1 MDWSMPKSRGRRKA
15 TNSKPV
21 RRSPLPPR
29 RSDLLLRD
37 ARQLTGL
44 ADPLIAETWASNW
57 LGQAWV
63 SAELSER
70 EPEHR
75 LCMEV
80 TGRASTTPSPHG
92 LAAIAALARVAPAT
106 DLAMLAET
114 IDILQETQPLPPWHT
129 AASAD
134 TAWTATSAWRAV
146 DVWDSENVLL
156 IDYDGAHPHTLMAQV
171 LKPGGLM
178 IGKIAIL
185 EPGAAAQWDQQH
197 GSDEVP
203 MPISQA
209 PAPEVLAD
217 LADALRT
224 TDITWPRNDDEDF
237 VDNRALAWSRCRD
250 HLPGWPERDSLPEAE
265 RDRLIQQFTTTH
277 DRDDEVSRSLAEL
290 FLDYGEGYIISGP
303 LAWSPDEVMLLL
315 TDWLP
320 RKAVLDAAQR
330 AALPDVLRRWLAYAL
345 DQRGVDPRWITP
357 VVDAVDTHLREFARA
372 FDDDTSWGPAK
383 QIAAA
388 LTDRGIDLTDREAV
402 DDAIRVLNAEQLARR
417 LLP

>member
-1 MDWSMPKSRGRRKA
+1 M
-15 TNSKPV
+15 
-21 RRSPLPPR
+21 
-29 RSDLLLRD
+29 RD

-44 ADPLIAETWASNW
+44 ADPLMAETWASGW
-57 LGQAWV
+57 LGGAW
-63 SAELSER
+63 STAELGER
-70 EPEHR
+70 EAEHR

-106 DLAMLAET
+106 DITMLAET
-114 IDILQETQPLPPWHT
+114 IEILEETQPLPPWYS

-146 DVWDSENVLL
+146 DVWDSEQVLL
-156 IDYDGAHPHTLMAQV
+156 IDYDGPHPHTLMAQV

-178 IGKIAIL
+178 VGKIAVL
-185 EPGAAAQWDQQH
+185 EPGAAAQWDQRH
-197 GSDEVP
+197 ESDEVP

-237 VDNRALAWSRCRD
+237 IDNRALAWSRCRD
-250 HLPGWPERDSLPEAE
+250 HLPEWPERASLPEAE
-265 RDRLIQQFTTTH
+265 RHRLIQRFTAANNL
-277 DRDDEVSRSLAEL
+277 DDEVSRSLAEL
-290 FLDYGEGYIISGP
+290 FLDYGEGYIVSGP
-303 LAWSPDEVMLLL
+303 LAWSPAEVMLLL

-320 RKAVLDAAQR
+320 RKAILDAAQR
-330 AALPDVLRRWLAYAL
+330 TALPDVLRQWSAFAL
-345 DQRGVDPRWITP
+345 EQRGIDPRWITP
-357 VVDAVDTHLREFARA
+357 VVDAVDDHLHEFRQA
-372 FDDDTSWGPAK
+372 FDDDVSWGPAK

-388 LTDRGIDLTDREAV
+388 LADSGVDLTDRQAV
-402 DDAIRVLNAEQLARR
+402 DDAIRALNAERLARG

>member
-1 MDWSMPKSRGRRKA
+1 MPKSRGRRKA
-15 TNSKPV
+15 TSSKPV

-44 ADPLIAETWASNW
+44 TDPLMAETWASGW
-57 LGQAWV
+57 LGAAWV
-63 SAELSER
+63 AAELGER
-70 EPEHR
+70 EAEHQ

-106 DLAMLAET
+106 DITMLAET
-114 IDILQETQPLPPWHT
+114 IDILAETQPLPPWHT
-129 AASAD
+129 AMSAD
-134 TAWTATSAWRAV
+134 TGWTAVAAWRAV
-146 DVWDSENVLL
+146 DVWDSEQVLF
-156 IDYDGAHPHTLMAQV
+156 IDYEGAHPHTLMAQI
-171 LKPGGLM
+171 LKSGGLM
-178 IGKIAIL
+178 IDKIVIL
-185 EPGAAAQWDQQH
+185 EPGAAAQWDQLREA
-197 GSDEVP
+197 DEVP

-209 PAPEVLAD
+209 PVADVLAD
-217 LADALRT
+217 LAAALRT

-250 HLPGWPERDSLPEAE
+250 HLPGRPEEDRLPEAE
-265 RDRLIQQFTTTH
+265 RHRLIQQFTTVNNL
-277 DRDDEVSRSLAEL
+277 DDEVSRSLAEL
-290 FLDYGEGYIISGP
+290 FLDYGEGYIVSGP
-303 LAWSPDEVMLLL
+303 LAWSPTEVMLLL

-330 AALPDVLRRWLAYAL
+330 TALPDVLRQWLTYAL
-345 DQRGVDPRWITP
+345 DERGVDTRWITP
-357 VVDAVDTHLREFARA
+357 VVDAVDAHLPEFRHA

-388 LTDRGIDLTDREAV
+388 LTDRGVDLTDRQAV
-402 DDAIRVLNAEQLARR
+402 DDAIRALNAEQLARR

>member
-1 MDWSMPKSRGRRKA
+1 MPKSRGRRKA
-15 TNSKPV
+15 TGSKPV

-44 ADPLIAETWASNW
+44 TDPLMAEVWASSW

-63 SAELSER
+63 TAELGER
-70 EPEHR
+70 EAEHR

-80 TGRASTTPSPHG
+80 TGRACAKPTPYG

-106 DLAMLAET
+106 DVTMLTET
-114 IDILQETQPLPPWHT
+114 IDILAETQPLPPWYT
-129 AASAD
+129 AASAG
-134 TAWTATSAWRAV
+134 TAWTPASAWRAV
-146 DVWDSENVLL
+146 DVWDSEQVLL
-156 IDYDGAHPHTLMAQV
+156 VDYDGPHPHTLMAQV

-178 IGKIAIL
+178 IGKIAAL
-185 EPGAAAQWDQQH
+185 EPGAAAQWDQRH
-197 GSDEVP
+197 ESDEVP
-203 MPISQA
+203 MPINQA
-209 PAPEVLAD
+209 PVAEVLAD

-250 HLPGWPERDSLPEAE
+250 HLPARPERDNLPEAE
-265 RDRLIQQFTTTH
+265 RHRLIQEFATANH
-277 DRDDEVSRSLAEL
+277 LDDEVSRSLAEL
-290 FLDYGEGYIISGP
+290 FLDYGEGYMISGP
-303 LAWSPDEVMLLL
+303 LAWSPAEVMLLL

-320 RKAVLDAAQR
+320 RRAVLDDDQR
-330 AALPDVLRRWLAYAL
+330 AALPDVLRRWVAYAL
-345 DQRGVDPRWITP
+345 GRRGVDARWITP
-357 VVDAVDTHLREFARA
+357 VVDAVDDHLREFQQA
-372 FDDDTSWGPAK
+372 FDDDTSWGPAR

-388 LTDRGIDLTDREAV
+388 LADRGIDLTDRQAV
-402 DDAIRVLNAEQLARR
+402 DDAIHALNAERLARR

>member
-1 MDWSMPKSRGRRKA
+1 MNWSMPKSRGRRKA
-15 TNSKPV
+15 TGSKPV

-44 ADPLIAETWASNW
+44 ADPLMAEIWASSW

-63 SAELSER
+63 TAELSER
-70 EPEHR
+70 EAEHR

-80 TGRASTTPSPHG
+80 TGRACTTPSPHG

-106 DLAMLAET
+106 DITMLAET
-114 IDILQETQPLPPWHT
+114 IDILAETQPLPRWST
-129 AASAD
+129 AMSAD
-134 TAWTATSAWRAV
+134 AAWTAASAWRAV
-146 DVWDSENVLL
+146 DVWDSEQVLL
-156 IDYDGAHPHTLMAQV
+156 VDYDGPHPHTLMAQV

-178 IGKIAIL
+178 IGKIAVL
-185 EPGAAAQWDQQH
+185 EPGAAAQWDQRH
-197 GSDEVP
+197 ESEEVP
-203 MPISQA
+203 MPITQA
-209 PAPEVLAD
+209 PVAEVLAD

-250 HLPGWPERDSLPEAE
+250 HLPPWPQRDSLPEAE
-265 RDRLIQQFTTTH
+265 RHRLIQEFTAANH
-277 DRDDEVSRSLAEL
+277 PDDDVSRSLAEL
-290 FLDYGEGYIISGP
+290 FLDYGEGYVISGP

-330 AALPDVLRRWLAYAL
+330 AALPDVLRRWVAYAL
-345 DQRGVDPRWITP
+345 GRRGVDARWITP
-357 VVDAVDTHLREFARA
+357 VVDAVDAHLPAFQQA
-372 FDDDTSWGPAK
+372 FDDGASWGPAK

-388 LTDRGIDLTDREAV
+388 LTDRGIDLTDRQAV
-402 DDAIRVLNAEQLARR
+402 DDAIHALNAERLARR